1 MAGAAVGA
9 VGSVVG
15 GAMGSDASDRA
26 SRAQQQAAADANAL
40 QREIYEK
47 NTQNFQ
53 PYLQAGNAGLNAL
66 MYRLGLG
73 GSANGMNAPKV
84 QTEAQIRKALE
95 SKYTTETA
103 RPKNLFEQ
111 MGPFAQFIPG
121 ADAEIGKNPTTKT
134 VDEAALNAAVQA
146 ELAKQ
151 QAAFAEWEKTAQADP
166 NYGWLLDR
174 FNMDYFEE
182 DPGYQFRLEQGNK
195 ALQNAAAATGNLNSG
210 RALKDAIGYNSGMA
224 SQEYGNA
231 YNRFNNDQTNQFNR
245 LATITGIGQSSASAL
260 AGVGQNYANQVG
272 NNLIGAGNAQA
283 AGIVGGANAINQ
295 GIGGAANALQGYL
308 ANRQSGYNTSNFARS
323 GNALNYWPQ

>member
-1 MAGAAVGA
+1 MPDAAGGI
-9 VGSVVG
+9 VG
-15 GAMGSDASDRA
+15 GLIGADATKSA
-26 SRAQQQAAADANAL
+26 SRAQQQAAEEANAL
-40 QREIYEK
+40 QKEIYERNTK
-47 NTQNFQ
+47 NFK

-73 GSANGMNAPKV
+73 GTANGMAAPTV
-84 QTEAQIRKALE
+84 QTEAQIRE
-95 SKYTTETA
+95 SLLPRYTTQEA
-103 RPKNLFEQ
+103 GKPEWE
-111 MGPFAQFIPG
+111 IVSPG
-121 ADAEIGKNPTTKT
+121 SGESTGDFFQQTQPQQEV
-134 VDEAALNAAVQA
+134 VDEAGLGAAIQA

-151 QAAFAEWEKTAQADP
+151 QAAYAEWEKGAQSDP
-166 NYGWLLDR
+166 MYGWLLDR
-174 FNMDYFEE
+174 FSMDDFEA

-231 YNRFNNDQTNQFNR
+231 YNRFTNDQNSQFNK
-245 LATITGIGQSSASAL
+245 LAAITGIGQSSASAL

-295 GIGGAANALQGYL
+295 GIGQVGNALQGYL
-308 ANRQSGYNTSNFARS
+308 ANKQSGYSVSPYFTGG
-323 GNALNYWPQ
+323 GNALNGWPT

>member
-1 MAGAAVGA
+1 MPAAAVGA
-9 VGSVVG
+9 AATVA
-15 GAMGSDASDRA
+15 GAAISSDAAGD
-26 SRAQQQAAADANAL
+26 AADAQRAGAEEANAL
-40 QREIYEK
+40 QREIYER
-47 NTQNFQ
+47 NTKNFQ

-73 GSANGMNAPKV
+73 GSANGLDAPKV
-84 QTEAQIRKALE
+84 QTEAQIREALLP
-95 SKYTTETA
+95 KYTTETSS
-103 RPKNLFEQ
+103 PNIFDK
-111 MGPFAQFIPG
+111 MGPFAEFIPG
-121 ADAEIGKNPTTKT
+121 AQYEVGKGKGTT
-134 VDEAALNAAVQA
+134 VDEAGLNAAIQA

-151 QAAFAEWEKTAQADP
+151 QAAYDEWEKSAKEDP
-166 NYGWLLDR
+166 MYGWLLDR
-174 FNMDYFEE
+174 FSMDDFEA

-231 YNRFNNDQTNQFNR
+231 YNRFNNDQNSQFNK
-245 LATITGIGQSSASAL
+245 LAAITGIGQSSASAL

-272 NNLIGAGNAQA
+272 NNLVGAGDAQA